1 MNQVFYKISPL
12 GFHWETQDPFLFC
25 VHHNDNYPKGNIDQ
39 GPAAPLE
46 GRQLGQDFD
55 EDQAWRMYH
64 GRKVPGFPEHPH
76 RGFETVTVVLDGT
89 VDHFDSSGA
98 SGRYSNGD
106 VQWMTAGS
114 GLQHSEMFPLTNE
127 DKPNPLHL
135 FQIWLNLPMKNKF
148 VKPHYK
154 MLWHEEIPQI
164 TQTDENGND
173 TELLLIAGTYGDQKA
188 VAPPPDSWAYDE
200 GHHLKIWLVKMA
212 PNAKF
217 EINETSKTV
226 NRSLYLYKGKSLK
239 INDMDLPVNHSAQ
252 IKPCETLLIENGPE
266 PCYWLLLQGEPI
278 DEPVVSYGPF
288 VMNTE
293 SEIQDAYNDYRR
305 TRFGGWPW
313 SSSDPVNK
321 RDSGRFASYSDGTMH
336 LPPVKP

>member
-1 MNQVFYKISPL
+1 
-12 GFHWETQDPFLFC
+12 
-25 VHHNDNYPKGNIDQ
+25 
-39 GPAAPLE
+39 
-46 GRQLGQDFD
+46 
-55 EDQAWRMYH
+55 
-64 GRKVPGFPEHPH
+64 
-76 RGFETVTVVLDGT
+76 
-89 VDHFDSSGA
+89 
-98 SGRYSNGD
+98 
-106 VQWMTAGS
+106 MTAGS
-114 GLQHSEMFPLTNE
+114 GLQHSEMFPLVHE
-127 DKPNPLHL
+127 DKLNPLHL
-135 FQIWLNLPMKNKF
+135 FQIWLNLPQKNKF

-164 TQTDENGND
+164 TQTDENGKD
-173 TELLLIAGTYGDQKA
+173 TDLILIAGSYQNQKP

-200 GHHLKIWLVKMA
+200 DHHLKIWLVKMA
-212 PNAKF
+212 PHAKF
-217 EINETSKTV
+217 EINETSKTI

-239 INDMDLPVNHSAQ
+239 INDMDLPVNYSAQ

-305 TRFGGWPW
+305 THFGGWPW

-336 LPPVKP
+336 FPPVKP